1 MSILGEG
8 ILNFRGR
15 EFNYTGF
22 YINKTDSRKTQ
33 ANQGRALAD
42 NVVIIDSYVLDL
54 KKDLILAKFIK
65 GKTATN
71 PILKTYPN
79 YLKSYFTTGELNR
92 VLDENYSANITAR
105 FLHDGIEERKKNYL
119 LLLNN
124 EINKLKWKK
133 TTLKK
138 LFLPKKPL

>member
-1 MSILGEG
+1 MSILSYR

-15 EFNYTGF
+15 EFHYTGF

-33 ANQGRALAD
+33 ANQGRILSD
-42 NVVIIDSYVLDL
+42 HIVIIDNYVIDL

-71 PILKTYPN
+71 PILKTYSK
-79 YLKSYFTTGELNR
+79 YLTKYFTSGELNR

-105 FLHDGIEERKKNYL
+105 FLHDGIGERKKNYL
-119 LLLNN
+119 FLLNN

-138 LFLPKKPL
+138 LLLPQKPL